1 MRGRFCDIRVLYL
14 CKALLPSAK
23 VVSGMNI
30 VRMINASGGDAVTGE
45 GYTAGQILGNPV
57 VIITANIKAK

>member
-1 MRGRFCDIRVLYL
+1 
-14 CKALLPSAK
+14 
-23 VVSGMNI
+23 
-30 VRMINASGGDAVTGE
+30 MINASGGDAVTGE